1 MSKRLHFSALAVGLL
16 ASLAF
21 VTPVHASPTQV
32 TQNVSFGS
40 LANTTSLTEIDFT
53 YTGAGTI
60 SSVSSFSGFAFE
72 KSGSNYN
79 PVSPT
84 VVFVSPKLIEAQVW
98 YGGHPR
104 QRLFHLRFFD
114 FLRQRAGNDHGECG
128 HETRWACGAR
138 DRSLAVILRR
148 SRTELHGSARHRHD
162 QLPGLPPFLQAHP
175 ACLIRTVPLARTHL
189 LGNKEFAATELVQ
202 RDLGQLASR

>member
-84 VVFVSPKLIEAQVW
+84 VVFVSPKLIELKFGTGATLASGSFTFDSSTSYANAPGTITVSVATKPA
-98 YGGHPR
+98 GHAGLVTGHSLSFSVVPEPASMALLGIGMTSFLAFR
-104 QRLFHLRFFD
+104 RFFK
-114 FLRQRAGNDHGECG
+114 
-128 HETRWACGAR
+128 
-138 DRSLAVILRR
+138 
-148 SRTELHGSARHRHD
+148 RT
-162 QLPGLPPFLQAHP
+162 
-175 ACLIRTVPLARTHL
+175 PLA
-189 LGNKEFAATELVQ
+189 
-202 RDLGQLASR
+202 